1 MTTHDPG
8 PSPSPPIHM
17 EIPWTYSNLFTFG
30 TPQTPAP
37 LDLDIYWQAG
47 DCYHPQTKFAKVM
60 FSQVSVCPRG
70 VSAPLHARIHPPG
83 QTTPGQ
89 TPPGQTTPMAD
100 TPLGRHTPPAQCML
114 GYRQQ
119 AGGAHPIGMHSCF
132 FQFSLDIMHGDD
144 KLLHMNSHEAKAGH
158 IRLIVTGRLLIHAQ

>member
-1 MTTHDPG
+1 MQACLSACSGGRSHVTTHDPG

-70 VSAPLHARIHPPG
+70 VSAPLHAGIHPPG

-89 TPPGQTTPMAD
+89 TPPGQTTPM
-100 TPLGRHTPPAQCML
+100 GRHPP
-114 GYRQQ
+114 GKT
-119 AGGAHPIGMHSCF
+119 HPPLHSACWDTGNKQVVRIPLECILVF
-132 FQFSLDIMHGDD
+132 FSFH
-144 KLLHMNSHEAKAGH
+144 
-158 IRLIVTGRLLIHAQ
+158 